1 MKIEAGAES
10 LASFFLFNMFRKYIK
25 NVLTNNLH
33 GVKIK
38 PRSGSDPENMEGK
51 KMYETVKVINGYAIK
66 RMAGCSGFYHVEL
79 KGGKFFTFRTIKA
92 AAEFIRGL

>member
-1 MKIEAGAES
+1 M
-10 LASFFLFNMFRKYIK
+10 R
-25 NVLTNNLH
+25 
-33 GVKIK
+33 

-51 KMYETVKVINGYAIK
+51 IMYETVKIINGYAIK
-66 RMAGCSGFYHVEL
+66 RMTGCRGFYHVEL

>member
-1 MKIEAGAES
+1 MKIEAGDES
-10 LASFFLFNMFRKYIK
+10 LASFFLSIRYKKYIK
-25 NVLTNNLH
+25 NVLTNTIP
-33 GVKIK
+33 GVKMR

-66 RMAGCSGFYHVEL
+66 RMTGCSGFYHVEL